1 MLTISV
7 TAGEKACVFELVD
20 VATALKAHSRIFYLL
35 PRSPPCRPPPRGPAR
50 HAVRLRPRPRHGLN
64 RRGRRHAERG
74 DSEGGDSDTPAE
86 PSDEEGDGSSS
97 EEASTKVKTKF
108 WCAYKGCRNPPT
120 VKQSF
125 RRYLEMRLTKDNK
138 ACTLKRL
145 NKYNYSMHDGRI
157 FKSPAMTRQ
166 ALMLMMHVYED
177 GLRQL
182 MKAQR
187 AMAKEQLVM
196 KNQTKMK
203 KTQEDI
209 LSHVEKDGVVPM
221 VFSLMKCVEELSQK
235 VDGLSSQLVTN
246 IIDQASKI
254 KQTIKQKKR
263 EAKLPSTSP
272 KRAHD
277 QDPSK
282 VSTRARGVVS
292 QQRGRCRDQAT
303 SAASREDDSDQGS
316 KDNSDQGSSDGSA
329 QGSSDKDSD
338 HGRHAS
344 LDGRSEGGSN
354 QGRHARSPEVAST
367 ASSSGSPEVANAEV
381 ASAASS
387 PEVASREVDSA
398 ASSPEATS
406 AASRLK
412 VDRYEDHHAVG
423 SGTSSD
429 VSLEADNADSC
440 GGGHH
445 AG

>member
-1 MLTISV
+1 MRAAVRSQARLIHEFSTYRRE
-7 TAGEKACVFELVD
+7 ARHAARRQED
-20 VATALKAHSRIFYLL
+20 
-35 PRSPPCRPPPRGPAR
+35 PRPAR

-64 RRGRRHAERG
+64 RRGGRHAERG

-125 RRYLEMRLTKDNK
+125 RRHLEMRLTKDNK
-138 ACTLKRL
+138 ECTLKRL

-157 FKSPAMTRQ
+157 LKSPAMTRQ
-166 ALMLMMHVYED
+166 ALMLKMHVYED

-182 MKAQR
+182 MKAQH

-196 KNQTKMK
+196 KKDQTKMK

-246 IIDQASKI
+246 IIAQASKI
-254 KQTIKQKKR
+254 KQTTKQKKP

-272 KRAHD
+272 KRPHD

-282 VSTRARGVVS
+282 VSKRARGVVS

-344 LDGRSEGGSN
+344 RDGRSEGGSN

-367 ASSSGSPEVANAEV
+367 ANSSGSPEVANAEV
-381 ASAASS
+381 ASAASSAASS

-406 AASRLK
+406 AASSLK
-412 VDRYEDHHAVG
+412 VDR
-423 SGTSSD
+423 
-429 VSLEADNADSC
+429 
-440 GGGHH
+440 
-445 AG
+445 